1 MFELGLYTRWTTRS
15 SSVRLPSGCNPATKG
30 PDVDPVLTAKLLE
43 MQFNFVKKLDLILL
57 KGQVPMCKTCN
68 LLLRHAAQHHVIG
81 TSILVDHE

>member
-1 MFELGLYTRWTTRS
+1 M
-15 SSVRLPSGCNPATKG
+15 
-30 PDVDPVLTAKLLE
+30 LTAKLLE
-43 MQFNFVKKLDLILL
+43 MKFNFVKKLDLILL